1 LEKVGSQAPGGRNS
15 TVFEWLSEF
24 VLCRYVNR
32 STNLSLFFGSDRMI
46 EQLKQW
52 FIPSATVVIHVWSG
66 RKQVFHKK
74 KFTIGYGSINT
85 WNLDSEKPHASL
97 LVFKKT
103 KSSLEVTPANPDD
116 TLLLDGKPW
125 MGEVL
130 AKESVRKM
138 GLPFERCRS
147 YSERTVKQYAA

>member
-1 LEKVGSQAPGGRNS
+1 
-15 TVFEWLSEF
+15 
-24 VLCRYVNR
+24 
-32 STNLSLFFGSDRMI
+32 MI

-52 FIPSATVVIHVWSG
+52 FILSATVVIHVGSG

-74 KFTIGYGSINT
+74 KFTMGYGSINT

-130 AKESVRKM
+130 AKETDYTLQRRDEQFLLCHTEQPKAWLKRIQLDRWLAFEPATGEIFGPLDKLQLEPWVIAERKDPEE
-138 GLPFERCRS
+138 LS
-147 YSERTVKQYAA
+147 